1 MPQRA
6 ALRKHPMKSAMLVTC
21 GSNTDWNMDA
31 IMVHYKVLQQYLPWE
46 DQGVVLARNVF
57 ARKDIE
63 GTALPAEARILGTSL
78 WALPLSPR
86 KEACRSWLGKRLR

>member
-1 MPQRA
+1 
-6 ALRKHPMKSAMLVTC
+6 MKSAMLVTC

-31 IMVHYKVLQQYLPWE
+31 IMAHYKVLQQYLPWE

-63 GTALPAEARILGTSL
+63 STAFPADAHALGTKL
-78 WALPLSPR
+78 
-86 KEACRSWLGKRLR
+86 

>member
-31 IMVHYKVLQQYLPWE
+31 IMAHYKVLQQYLPWE
-46 DQGVVLARNVF
+46 DQGVVLAKNVF

-63 GTALPAEARILGTSL
+63 GTDYPPAAKALGE
-78 WALPLSPR
+78 
-86 KEACRSWLGKRLR
+86 RL